1 MIRRLARLAAVAL
14 PVFLAFA
21 LGGCSAA
28 PDDAESLGTSESA
41 LRSTDPGPSAVE
53 IKITSFDLAT
63 GTITGYNKHGWSYS
77 GVLSDTTTWRQAQLS
92 RFIPTDPCHD
102 LALFYNQNIG
112 DDSAVFATIADMA
125 AFDVP
130 NGGVASCNARI
141 WFDGTRTN
149 VRAFQPMP

>member
-1 MIRRLARLAAVAL
+1 MTRRFARLAAVAL
-14 PVFLAFA
+14 PAFLALA

-28 PDDAESLGTSESA
+28 PDDAESLGTTESA

-63 GTITGYNKHGWSYS
+63 GTISGYNKHGWTYT
-77 GVLSDTTTWRQAQLS
+77 GVLSETTSWRHAQLS

-102 LALFYNQNIG
+102 LALFYNENIG
-112 DDSAVFATIADMA
+112 DDSLVFATINDMA
-125 AFDVP
+125 GFENPSGDL
-130 NGGVASCNARI
+130 ASCNARI